1 MRWAWIPLFFA
12 VSEASLGGSLCGA
25 GPMGAPRPSGSEGSG
40 KMWLP
45 AFCGLGCG
53 GASLLSRAAEAAGR
67 GGGLVVGG
75 GGLSGRTCSAHAP
88 SLGGASTR
96 RRGAASISM
105 MSDSDLDPMSRR
117 DRIKATKRAGGDEEK
132 PMLFV
137 GNLPWVLDSWG
148 LEKLFEPYG
157 KVRRHLSNAQMCV
170 KQKRADD
177 KTCVLQ
183 LWVFTARAWG
193 CKWTPR
199 SMCVAPASHGPSNIG
214 LHVP

>member
-1 MRWAWIPLFFA
+1 
-12 VSEASLGGSLCGA
+12 
-25 GPMGAPRPSGSEGSG
+25 
-40 KMWLP
+40 
-45 AFCGLGCG
+45 
-53 GASLLSRAAEAAGR
+53 
-67 GGGLVVGG
+67 
-75 GGLSGRTCSAHAP
+75 
-88 SLGGASTR
+88 
-96 RRGAASISM
+96 
-105 MSDSDLDPMSRR
+105 LDPMSRR

-170 KQKRADD
+170 
-177 KTCVLQ
+177 Q

-193 CKWTPR
+193 CKGTPR